1 MKRLDLIDGL
11 RGYFLVFMLI
21 NHLAFDGG
29 YWLVEINHRQL
40 AFVEDAQGFVFLSGL
55 LVGMVYASRMERKG
69 FGAAAGAVWRRA
81 GDLYRQTLF
90 LLAFAMTM
98 ALVVPAAKL
107 AWVEWMAD
115 LDWREPFRAVSAA
128 LLLFQPTY
136 MDILP
141 QYIVYMLA
149 APFLI
154 RACLR
159 GRGAE
164 VLIGSSLLWLA
175 AQFAVQRPVTAPLN
189 TWLAGD
195 TGHGLRVN
203 FNYMAWQ
210 IVFVFGLVFGVLTS
224 MNRINWSRV
233 FRPDSTLLPIT
244 ALSVCLFFLPF
255 RFATA
260 HDYMP
265 IDMLGNF
272 QSYENR
278 SEFGLV
284 YLLNFAAAASG
295 FAWLLIAGPEHASK
309 RVRAFS
315 ALPSRLFRLPFL
327 RLLGRHSLHVYAWH
341 VVIVY
346 LVRFVDFETPRFSQ
360 PLKTVIAFG
369 CIALLS
375 LPAIYRE
382 RHRIFGWA
390 GAGAPP
396 AGRRSQE
403 E

>member
-1 MKRLDLIDGL
+1 MQRLDLIDGL

-55 LVGMVYASRMERKG
+55 LIGMVYAGRMQRKG
-69 FGAAAGAVWRRA
+69 FGAAAGAIWRRA
-81 GDLYRQTLF
+81 GDLYLQTLF
-90 LLAFAMTM
+90 LLAFAMT
-98 ALVVPAAKL
+98 LVLLFPAAKL

-115 LDWREPFRAVSAA
+115 LDWRNPFRVASAA

-154 RACLR
+154 RACLK
-159 GRGAE
+159 GRWAE

-175 AQFAVQRPVTAPLN
+175 AQFAVQRPITAALN

-203 FNYMAWQ
+203 FNLMAWQ
-210 IVFVFGLVFGVLTS
+210 IVFVVGLVFGVLTAT
-224 MNRINWSRV
+224 NRIDWSRV
-233 FRPDSTLLPIT
+233 FRPDNTILPVA

-265 IDMLGNF
+265 LDVLGTF

-284 YLLNFAAAASG
+284 YLLNFAAAGSG
-295 FAWLLIAGPEHASK
+295 IAWLLTAGPAHASG
-309 RVRAFS
+309 RVRAFANGLS
-315 ALPSRLFRLPFL
+315 WLVNLPFL
-327 RLLGRHSLHVYAWH
+327 RLLGRHSLQVYVWH

-360 PLKTVIAFG
+360 SLKTAIAFG
-369 CIALLS
+369 CIALLA
-375 LPAIYRE
+375 LPAVYRE
-382 RHRIFGWA
+382 RQRLLGRP
-390 GAGAPP
+390 GPGVPP
-396 AGRRSQE
+396 A
-403 E
+403 

>member
-55 LVGMVYASRMERKG
+55 LVGMVYAGRMERKG
-69 FGAAAGAVWRRA
+69 FSAAADGIWSRA
-81 GDLYRQTLF
+81 GDLYRQTLV

-98 ALVVPAAKL
+98 IVLFPAAKL
-107 AWVEWMAD
+107 AWVDWMAD
-115 LDWREPFRAVSAA
+115 LDWRNPFRAASAA

-149 APFLI
+149 APVLI
-154 RACLR
+154 RACLK
-159 GRGAE
+159 GRGPE
-164 VLIGSSLLWLA
+164 ILIGSSLLWLA
-175 AQFAVQRPVTAPLN
+175 AQFAVQRPMTAALN

-203 FNYMAWQ
+203 FNLMAWQ
-210 IVFVFGLVFGVLTS
+210 IVFVVGLVFGALTA
-224 MNRINWSRV
+224 MNRIDWSRV
-233 FRPDSTLLPIT
+233 FRPDVTILPVA

-265 IDMLGNF
+265 LDVLGTF

-295 FAWLLIAGPEHASK
+295 IAWLLIAGPDHPSR

-315 ALPSRLFRLPFL
+315 RGLSGLISLPFL
-327 RLLGRHSLHVYAWH
+327 RLLGRHSLQVYVWH

-346 LVRFVDFETPRFSQ
+346 LVRFVDIETPPFSQ
-360 PLKTVIAFG
+360 PLKTAVAFG
-369 CIALLS
+369 CIALLA
-375 LPAIYRE
+375 LPALYRE
-382 RHRIFGWA
+382 RKRLFGQL
-390 GAGAPP
+390 GPGTPP
-396 AGRRSQE
+396 A
-403 E
+403 

>member
-1 MKRLDLIDGL
+1 MKRLDVIDGL

-55 LVGMVYASRMERKG
+55 LVGMVYAGRMARRG
-69 FGAAAGAVWRRA
+69 FRAAAAGVWTRA
-81 GDLYRQTLF
+81 GDLYRQTLG
-90 LLAFAMTM
+90 LLAFAMTL
-98 ALVVPAAKL
+98 ALLVPAARL
-107 AWVEWMAD
+107 AWVDWMGD
-115 LDWREPFRAVSAA
+115 LDWRNPFRAASAA

-159 GRGAE
+159 GHWQA

-175 AQFAVQRPVTAPLN
+175 AQFGVQRPLTAPFN

-203 FNYMAWQ
+203 FNLMAWQ
-210 IVFVFGLVFGVLTS
+210 VVFVFGLVFGTLTAT
-224 MNRINWSRV
+224 NRIDWTRV
-233 FRPDSTLLPIT
+233 FRPDSTFIPVA

-265 IDMLGNF
+265 IDIMGTF

-284 YLLNFAAAASG
+284 YLLNFAAVASG
-295 FAWLLIAGPEHASK
+295 IAWLLIAGPDHASP
-309 RVRAFS
+309 RVRGVSS
-315 ALPSRLFRLPFL
+315 ALSCLFRLPFL
-327 RLLGRHSLHVYAWH
+327 RLLGRHSLQVYAWH

-346 LVRFVDFETPRFSQ
+346 LVRFVDFETPRFNQ
-360 PLKTVIAFG
+360 PLKTAIALA

-375 LPAIYRE
+375 LPALYRE
-382 RHRIFGWA
+382 RDRFF
-390 GAGAPP
+390 GAGPGPRA
-396 AGRRSQE
+396 A
-403 E
+403 

>member
-1 MKRLDLIDGL
+1 MKRLDVIDGL

-55 LVGMVYASRMERKG
+55 LVGLVYAVRMERLG
-69 FGAAAGAVWRRA
+69 FAATARTIWRRA
-81 GDLYRQTLF
+81 GDLYRQTLL
-90 LLAFAMTM
+90 LLAFAATM
-98 ALVVPAAKL
+98 VLLVAPAQL
-107 AWVEWMAD
+107 AWIDWIGD
-115 LDWREPFRAVSAA
+115 LDWRNPVRMVSAA

-149 APFLI
+149 APFLV
-154 RACLR
+154 RACLGQR
-159 GRGAE
+159 WPE
-164 VLIGSSLLWLA
+164 VLIGSLLLWLA
-175 AQFAVQRPVTAPLN
+175 AQFAVQRPVTAALN

-203 FNYMAWQ
+203 FNLMAWQ
-210 IVFVFGLVFGVLTS
+210 VVFVSGLVFGVLTAT
-224 MNRINWSRV
+224 NRIDWTRV
-233 FRPDSTLLPIT
+233 FRSDDRLVPLA

-260 HDYMP
+260 HDSMP
-265 IDMLGNF
+265 IDMLGPF

-284 YLLNFAAAASG
+284 YFLNFAAAASG
-295 FAWLLIAGPEHASK
+295 IAWLLVAGPGHASR
-309 RVRAFS
+309 RVRAFA
-315 ALPSRLFRLPFL
+315 ALLSRLFRLPFL
-327 RLLGRHSLHVYAWH
+327 RLLGRHSLQVYVWH

-346 LVRFVDFETPRFSQ
+346 LVRFVDFETPRFGQ
-360 PLKTVIAFG
+360 PLKTAIAFG

-375 LPAIYRE
+375 LPALYRE
-382 RHRIFGWA
+382 RARLFDRLGPGPRQA
-390 GAGAPP
+390 
-396 AGRRSQE
+396 
-403 E
+403 

>member
-55 LVGMVYASRMERKG
+55 VVGMVYAARMLRKG
-69 FGAAAGAVWRRA
+69 FDSAAGAIWRRA

-98 ALVVPAAKL
+98 VLIIPAAKL

-115 LDWREPFRAVSAA
+115 LDWRNPFRAGSAA

-154 RACLR
+154 RDCLK
-159 GRGAE
+159 GRFAE
-164 VLIGSSLLWLA
+164 VLIGSSLLWLS
-175 AQFAVQRPVTAPLN
+175 AQFAVQRPVTAALN

-203 FNYMAWQ
+203 FNLMAWQ
-210 IVFVFGLVFGVLTS
+210 IVFVFGLVLGVLTAT
-224 MNRINWSRV
+224 NRIDWKRV
-233 FRPDSTLLPIT
+233 FRPDDTLLPLA

-265 IDMLGNF
+265 LDMLGTF

-284 YLLNFAAAASG
+284 YLLNFSAAAAG
-295 FAWLLIAGPEHASK
+295 LAWLLIAGPEHASA

-315 ALPSRLFRLPFL
+315 NGLSRLVSLPFL
-327 RLLGRHSLHVYAWH
+327 RLLGRHSLQVYVWH

-360 PLKTVIAFG
+360 PLKTAIAFG

-375 LPAIYRE
+375 LPALYRE
-382 RHRIFGWA
+382 RKRLFQPVNPDT
-390 GAGAPP
+390 PP
-396 AGRRSQE
+396 A
-403 E
+403 